1 MKNMTHI
8 ILYAI
13 LIMSLGCKD
22 NTDIN
27 PPKEETDID
36 TDNNNDK
43 DDAIEEDEYISGS
56 VEVKNNFEINSITD
70 AGFYDYS
77 QMDLRTDNPEI
88 LKIIPNL
95 NDFYPKIGLYKDEF
109 RKEVVSREES
119 GGLTDRI
126 GEGGDNEDQEIFP

>member
-1 MKNMTHI
+1 MINI

-13 LIMSLGCKD
+13 FVISLGCSD
-22 NTDIN
+22 NTEVN
-27 PPKEETDID
+27 PPKDEGNGIN
-36 TDNNNDK
+36 TDNNQGES
-43 DDAIEEDEYISGS
+43 EEDDEYISGS
-56 VEVKNNFEINSITD
+56 VEVKNNLEISSIND

-77 QMDLRTDNPEI
+77 QMDLRTNNPEI

-95 NDFYPKIGLYKDEF
+95 NDFYPQIGLYKDEF
-109 RKEVVSREES
+109 RKKVISREES